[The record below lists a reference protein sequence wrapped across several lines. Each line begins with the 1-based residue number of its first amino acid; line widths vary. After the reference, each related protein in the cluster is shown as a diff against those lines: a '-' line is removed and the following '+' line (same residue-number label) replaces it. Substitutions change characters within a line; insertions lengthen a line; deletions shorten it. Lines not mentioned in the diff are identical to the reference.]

1 METANAESQR
11 MRQNTPHPS
20 GEPSS
25 EINTP
30 SVAFSPNKVNTL
42 VLPLL
47 TDSQRLIWI
56 PSGQI
61 SLELDVAAELDKA
74 FDRCPYLT
82 HNQTAALAQSYSLH
96 PDQVKVWFMVQR
108 LRYGISWDC
117 EDILKIQVEF
127 KSGQGKEELER
138 DRGGKFRQ
146 NASGGNMMSENVGYD
161 QWLERKMKPTHLE
174 DVETDTK
181 KEPKEDSS
189 KKGKMMSAPDLME
202 EKTAA
207 VEEAAERAAVEE
219 NMTGLTHSQGLDGV
233 HGTPVK
239 SSRQVKLSSLFK
251 MKGESPALSPKPSG
265 AFTSAY
271 KCEQQGEMT
280 NAAEPYSCS
289 RIRFNSKTREQMGIM
304 KMAFLHCLYPDR
316 EDYNQLMSL
325 TGVPRSTLV
334 QWYGDMR
341 YQLKKKKPRWM
352 SEDQYNQALATI
364 RYRQFLNKFAR
375 GLQGERRRASSK
387 QNRDEGRSHRENENV
402 QGPPEQK

>member
-1 METANAESQR
+1 MMETATAESQR
-11 MRQNTPHPS
+11 SKQNTPHSS

-25 EINTP
+25 EINPP
-30 SVAFSPNKVNTL
+30 SAAFSPNKISTL
-42 VLPLL
+42 VLPLV

-61 SLELDVAAELDKA
+61 NLELDVAAELDKA

-82 HNQTAALAQSYSLH
+82 QNQTTALAQSYSLH

-127 KSGQGKEELER
+127 KSCQGKEELER
-138 DRGGKFRQ
+138 DTGGKFRQ
-146 NASGGNMMSENVGYD
+146 SASDGNIMSENVGCD
-161 QWLERKMKPTHLE
+161 QRLERKMKYPKN
-174 DVETDTK
+174 VETDTK

-189 KKGKMMSAPDLME
+189 QKHKMMTDLME

-207 VEEAAERAAVEE
+207 AEEAAGQAAVEE
-219 NMTGLTHSQGLDGV
+219 NTTGLTQSQVLDGI
-233 HGTPVK
+233 HWTPVK
-239 SSRQVKLSSLFK
+239 RSHQLKTSGVCKL
-251 MKGESPALSPKPSG
+251 KGESLALSPKPSG
-265 AFTSAY
+265 AFTSTY
-271 KCEQQGEMT
+271 KCEQRGEMT
-280 NAAEPYSCS
+280 SPAEPFSCS
-289 RIRFNSKTREQMGIM
+289 RIRFHTKTREQMGIM

-316 EDYNQLMSL
+316 EDYDQLMTL

-352 SEDQYNQALATI
+352 NEDQYNQAVATI
-364 RYRQFLNKFAR
+364 RYRQFLNKFAK
-375 GLQGERRRASSK
+375 GLQGKRRRASSK
-387 QNRDEGRSHRENENV
+387 RNRNKDRSHRENENV
-402 QGPPEQK
+402 QELPEQK